1 MSKAPKIV
9 KGHRE
14 QVLRTWEAVP
24 PNWGRGMG
32 FSKLEWGG
40 GAWVNTWGEHG
51 GGIKRCCKIPVK
63 GFISK

>member
-1 MSKAPKIV
+1 MSEVPKIG

-40 GAWVNTWGEHG
+40 GGLGSIHG
-51 GGIKRCCKIPVK
+51 GSMEGD
-63 GFISK
+63 